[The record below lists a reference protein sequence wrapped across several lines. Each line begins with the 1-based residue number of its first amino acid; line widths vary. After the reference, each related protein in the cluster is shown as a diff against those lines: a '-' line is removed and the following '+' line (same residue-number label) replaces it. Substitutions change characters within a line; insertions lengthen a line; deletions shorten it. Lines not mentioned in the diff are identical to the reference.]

1 MKLSIAFVL
10 GVCGLGMAAD
20 LGSGL
25 QKVKLG
31 WLFAGRSLLHSTT
44 HNSKLNVTSIHL
56 AIPTSNDCDTT
67 RIINKVSGT
76 CDPSISL

>member
-25 QKVKLG
+25 QKVKCKTN
-31 WLFAGRSLLHSTT
+31 AVCRSICSSTSYPRCCS
-44 HNSKLNVTSIHL
+44 NPQDKSSNYCYCYASANVIDKSC
-56 AIPTSNDCDTT
+56 AKD
-67 RIINKVSGT
+67 
-76 CDPSISL
+76 